1 MTHTNIDYL
10 NLALDAFIKERPECC
25 VDSAMKDW
33 NQLILSEEH
42 REYFIGIMARTIQDS
57 HKDDKELCFKSLLMG
72 LTIGTVCS
80 IGMLTA
86 QAVSTVDSLMKHE
99 KREIN

>member
-1 MTHTNIDYL
+1 MIHTNIDFL
-10 NLALDAFIKERPECC
+10 NLALEAFVKERPECC
-25 VDSAMKDW
+25 VDSAMQDW

-42 REYFIGIMARTIQDS
+42 REYFVGIMARTLKDS
-57 HKDDKELCFKSLLMG
+57 HGDDKELCFKALLMG
-72 LTIGTVCS
+72 LVIGSVCT

-99 KREIN
+99 KREIH

>member
-1 MTHTNIDYL
+1 MIHTNIDFL

-33 NQLILSEEH
+33 SELILSEEH
-42 REYFIGIMARTIQDS
+42 REYFIGIMVRVIQDS
-57 HKDDKELCFKSLLMG
+57 HEDNKELCFKTLLMG
-72 LTIGTVCS
+72 LVIGSVCT

-86 QAVSTVDSLMKHE
+86 QAISKVESLMKHG
-99 KREIN
+99 KRDIN